1 MTLPSVGDPVRGNS
15 TEASYLT
22 MESFYCRGGR
32 MTYLS
37 VGDPENKCWIHS
49 KSFRFAHGTFF
60 IETSL

>member
-22 MESFYCRGGR
+22 IESFYCRGGR

-37 VGDPENKCWIHS
+37 VGDPEMK
-49 KSFRFAHGTFF
+49 F
-60 IETSL
+60 